1 MRESFEIPEKIFN
14 KQSIVY
20 HHQIEIKPR
29 VLEIERR
36 TVAAGRLI
44 LATNIESSS
53 DFHCPEILWNYKNQ
67 QSCERGFRLI
77 KEPQFFADSFFV
89 KKPERVETILF
100 IMSLCLLVYNLGQRE
115 LRKTLKRTNSEVK
128 NQLGK
133 LTNTPTLRWIF
144 QCFQVVHLLIINQSP
159 KVVNLT
165 EERSLILEF
174 LPSSC
179 QKYYL

>member
-1 MRESFEIPEKIFN
+1 
-14 KQSIVY
+14 
-20 HHQIEIKPR
+20 
-29 VLEIERR
+29 
-36 TVAAGRLI
+36 
-44 LATNIESSS
+44 
-53 DFHCPEILWNYKNQ
+53 
-67 QSCERGFRLI
+67 
-77 KEPQFFADSFFV
+77 
-89 KKPERVETILF
+89 
-100 IMSLCLLVYNLGQRE
+100 MSLCLLVYNLGQRE
-115 LRKTLKRTNSEVK
+115 LRKTLKRTNSAVK

-144 QCFQVVHLLIINQSP
+144 QCFQGVHLLIINPWP

>member
-1 MRESFEIPEKIFN
+1 MSRLQTFIAQKYSGIIKT
-14 KQSIVY
+14 
-20 HHQIEIKPR
+20 QI
-29 VLEIERR
+29 
-36 TVAAGRLI
+36 
-44 LATNIESSS
+44 
-53 DFHCPEILWNYKNQ
+53 
-67 QSCERGFRLI
+67 ERGFRLI
-77 KEPQFFADSFFV
+77 IEPQFFADSFFV
-89 KKPERVETILF
+89 KNPERVETILF

-115 LRKTLKRTNSEVK
+115 LRKTLKKSNSKVR

-144 QCFQVVHLLIINQSP
+144 QCFQGVHFLRINQSP

-179 QKYYL
+179 QKYYLGNNNKKR

>member
-1 MRESFEIPEKIFN
+1 M
-14 KQSIVY
+14 VCW
-20 HHQIEIKPR
+20 
-29 VLEIERR
+29 
-36 TVAAGRLI
+36 LI
-44 LATNIESSS
+44 I
-53 DFHCPEILWNYKNQ
+53 
-67 QSCERGFRLI
+67 
-77 KEPQFFADSFFV
+77 EPQFFADSFFV

-115 LRKTLKRTNSEVK
+115 LRKTLKKSNSKVR

-144 QCFQVVHLLIINQSP
+144 QCFQVVHFLRINQSP

-165 EERSLILEF
+165 EERNLILEF

-179 QKYYL
+179 QKYYLGNNNNKRSQANVYVRTTWRVKKINWCYQQEFWKAHIVFSYFACSGLALETESP

>member
-1 MRESFEIPEKIFN
+1 
-14 KQSIVY
+14 V
-20 HHQIEIKPR
+20 
-29 VLEIERR
+29 VWW
-36 TVAAGRLI
+36 LI
-44 LATNIESSS
+44 I
-53 DFHCPEILWNYKNQ
+53 
-67 QSCERGFRLI
+67 
-77 KEPQFFADSFFV
+77 EPQFFADSFFV

-115 LRKTLKRTNSEVK
+115 LRKTLLWSNNKVR

-133 LTNTPTLRWIF
+133 LTNTPTLRWVF
-144 QCFQVVHLLIINQSP
+144 QCFQVVHFLRINQSP

-179 QKYYL
+179 QKYYLGNNNQDLRSTAIYGAKIIIFKILPLYIVPLRKS